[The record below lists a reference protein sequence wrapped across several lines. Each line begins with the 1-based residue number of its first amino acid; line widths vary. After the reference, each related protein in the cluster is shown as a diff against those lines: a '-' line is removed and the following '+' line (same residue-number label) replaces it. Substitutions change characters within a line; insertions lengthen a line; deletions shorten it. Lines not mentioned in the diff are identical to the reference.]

1 MEMVN
6 VMGLDLKSLMIAFA
20 MPSHGKFVTEDIL
33 LRIADAVPALVAL
46 YDIKTAEYLFV
57 NRAVKRLLGYT
68 AQQFIEGGLGFAVS
82 IVHPDD
88 IQRLLAE
95 NQAVLE
101 KANKQKVD
109 TDEPIA
115 SFHYRMMRADGKY
128 RWFVTEGTVFGRA
141 DDGTVQFILNVS
153 IDVTEQKHTE
163 TALKRSLSALE
174 KALKA
179 ED

>member
-1 MEMVN
+1 
-6 VMGLDLKSLMIAFA
+6 
-20 MPSHGKFVTEDIL
+20 MPSHGKFVTEDTL

-46 YDIKTAEYLFV
+46 YDIKTAEYLYV
-57 NRAVKRLLGYT
+57 NRAVKKLLGYT
-68 AQQFIEGGLGFAVS
+68 EQQFIEGGLAFAVG

-101 KANKQKVD
+101 KANAQAED

-115 SFHYRMMRADGKY
+115 SFQYRMKRADGVY

-153 IDVTEQKHTE
+153 FDVTVQKRTE
-163 TALKRSLSALE
+163 SALKRSLTALE
-174 KALKA
+174 KTLKA
-179 ED
+179 DD